1 MQAVARTVKQ
11 ADNDIFTAIAHPFR
25 RQILDSL
32 RGGEQSV
39 HRLAANFAVSRPA
52 ISQHLRVLVD
62 VGLLREQRVGRE
74 NFYALHADGLQEV
87 NAWVSQFEVF
97 WLSKLD
103 ALDEY
108 LAQSEAESK
117 NESKKGEQN
126 KRAADEQE

>member
-74 NFYALHADGLQEV
+74 NLYALQADGLQEV
-87 NAWVSQFEVF
+87 NVWISQFEVF
-97 WLSKLD
+97 WNNKLD

-108 LAQSEAESK
+108 LAQSEK
-117 NESKKGEQN
+117 QEQN
-126 KRAADEQE
+126 QRATDEQK

>member
-1 MQAVARTVKQ
+1 MQTVARTVKQ

-39 HRLAANFAVSRPA
+39 HKLAANFAVSRPA

-74 NFYALHADGLQEV
+74 NIYALQADGLQEV
-87 NAWVSQFEVF
+87 NAWVSQFELF
-97 WLSKLD
+97 WLTKLD

-108 LAQSEAESK
+108 LAQTAVP
-117 NESKKGEQN
+117 KKEQ
-126 KRAADEQE
+126 KERAAE